1 MNDAISQLAE
11 VDVIFRRA
19 IQCNACFVCQ
29 ETTLQRALVD
39 VAQPRP
45 VGENYWLSDV
55 RIVLVLL
62 NPGAGKVAHAGPNQ
76 RFNRLLHAYADGSG
90 TLEAVFQHQRE
101 EMPTWGSGQFRRL
114 YLDGYGLELSNIATA
129 NVAWCAEQEDKYEPL
144 LARCLELHTLSL
156 LRALR
161 PDAVLLAGDKAQL
174 FTPAVQ
180 AACPEAEVV
189 PTKHY
194 RAFSFLSPEEKQ
206 RHLNDIRDRLDR
218 VRKAKRIGT
227 DEFELRRQ
235 ASIGPA
241 ESSRTSDG
249 GSPRETTLQRS
260 SRAKSFVTSSRSGNY
275 RVVDRN
281 ALLRRANNSNDPRWV
296 FYEAMINLDTYE
308 DYYSQFGD
316 MKVHPETYRSSP
328 RTAHTE
334 MAWARKQGWIQ
345 DA

>member
-1 MNDAISQLAE
+1 MNESIPQLAE

-19 IQCNACFVCQ
+19 IQCNACFVRQ
-29 ETTLQRALVD
+29 GTTLQRALVN

-45 VGENYWLSDV
+45 IGENYWISDI

-76 RFNRLLHAYADGSG
+76 KFNRLLHAYADGSG
-90 TLEAVFQHQRE
+90 TLKAVFQHQRE

-129 NVAWCAEQEDKYEPL
+129 NVAWCAEREDKYESM
-144 LARCLELHTLSL
+144 LAQCFELHTLSF

-161 PDAVLLAGDKAQL
+161 PDAVLLAGDKAQV
-174 FTPAVQ
+174 FTAAVQ

-194 RAFSFLSPEEKQ
+194 RAFSFLSPEEKL

-218 VRKAKRIGT
+218 VSKAKRIGT
-227 DEFELRRQ
+227 DEFQLPRQ
-235 ASIGPA
+235 ASIQPTA
-241 ESSRTSDG
+241 SSRTSDVG
-249 GSPRETTLQRS
+249 S
-260 SRAKSFVTSSRSGNY
+260 SREATLPRPSRATSFVTSSRSGSY
-275 RVVDRN
+275 RVADRN
-281 ALLRRANNSNDPRWV
+281 ALLRRANNRNDPRWE
-296 FYEAMINLDTYE
+296 FYKAMINIDTYE
-308 DYYSQFGD
+308 DYYLKFGD
-316 MKVHPETYRSSP
+316 MKVYPETYRSSP

-334 MAWARKQGWIQ
+334 MAWAKKQGWIQ